1 MGLLSDESWEYMETY
16 RAIIEKEA
24 MKSKRLEMKPHV
36 PDSGTG
42 KEENEKKQF
51 VKNHFICYSVSNR
64 SRPSVRH
71 YALSSGLFWEMEAN
85 RFFCNLPGDWKCAR
99 ASGGKICEIEEVQ

>member
-1 MGLLSDESWEYMETY
+1 MCRIPAQERKKMRRNSLSKIILFVI
-16 RAIIEKEA
+16 AI
-24 MKSKRLEMKPHV
+24 
-36 PDSGTG
+36 
-42 KEENEKKQF
+42 
-51 VKNHFICYSVSNR
+51 SNR

-99 ASGGKICEIEEVQ
+99 ASGGKICEIEEV